1 MIPSV
6 EENRRDSKAGEDVD
20 VMMLVGFEW
29 GREVLTPALDH
40 EACNCSV
47 HYAAL
52 VVKRP
57 L

>member
-6 EENRRDSKAGEDVD
+6 KENRRDSKAGEDVD

-40 EACNCSV
+40 EACN
-47 HYAAL
+47 
-52 VVKRP
+52 
-57 L
+57 